1 MSWASERGLPA
12 PDAEQ
17 KEEIRLPGPR
27 HAQTT
32 WNGTRSRTRVEVREL
47 NAMIPQ
53 LLDREAE
60 EELEVV
66 GVPPVCLGPRCS
78 LMRKHNQTD
87 PVARR
92 GGRSASTWWFH
103 ANWRLVVG
111 GKARPCLRLV

>member
-1 MSWASERGLPA
+1 MHVLGQRASERGLPA

-17 KEEIRLPGPR
+17 KKEIRLPGPR

-32 WNGTRSRTRVEVREL
+32 WNGTRSRTRVQVREL

-60 EELEVV
+60 EEEELEVV
-66 GVPPVCLGPRCS
+66 GVPPRVCLGPRCS

-87 PVARR
+87 PGARR
-92 GGRSASTWWFH
+92 GPS
-103 ANWRLVVG
+103 
-111 GKARPCLRLV
+111 